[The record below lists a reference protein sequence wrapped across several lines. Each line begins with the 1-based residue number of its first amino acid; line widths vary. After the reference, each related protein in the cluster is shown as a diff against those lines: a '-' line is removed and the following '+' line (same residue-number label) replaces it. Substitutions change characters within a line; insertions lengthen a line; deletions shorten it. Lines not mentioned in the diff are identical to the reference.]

1 MITKWQSVH
10 GWVGRSIVILSTLLK
25 RLLRMKRFSELGI
38 EIDADRHIFPVP
50 QVSITDIL
58 NCEIEILDF
67 ESGVKTQHGSD
78 RHVVKIKHEG
88 TECKFFTNSTP
99 IKEALS
105 KISKKDF
112 PFITTIRVKKLGVG
126 NSKMYYFT

>member
-1 MITKWQSVH
+1 
-10 GWVGRSIVILSTLLK
+10 
-25 RLLRMKRFSELGI
+25 MKRFSELGI

-67 ESGVKTQHGSD
+67 ESGVKTQHDSD
-78 RHVVKIKHEG
+78 RYVVKIKHEG

-126 NSKMYYFT
+126 NSKMYHFT